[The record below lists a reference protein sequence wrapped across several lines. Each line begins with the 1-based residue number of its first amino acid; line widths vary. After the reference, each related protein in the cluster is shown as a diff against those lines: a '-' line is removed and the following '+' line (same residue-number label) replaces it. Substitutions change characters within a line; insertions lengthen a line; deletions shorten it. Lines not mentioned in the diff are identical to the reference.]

1 MPAALIG
8 YGAAA
13 TKAYKDAAARGATTE
28 QAIKYGTYI
37 GAADS
42 AIDILVPGKLN
53 GNHKTFQDFL
63 KEGTAQAVKTTAS
76 SAANTIIDNQLMGE
90 LNRHK
95 KLTEKYIAMGYS
107 QAEAQHLALNSMG
120 RGLLQEIVSEIM
132 GEKLAIGRNDD
143 EGAQ

>member
-1 MPAALIG
+1 MHFNEKAAEKEI
-8 YGAAA
+8 A
-13 TKAYKDAAARGATTE
+13 K
-28 QAIKYGTYI
+28 
-37 GAADS
+37 
-42 AIDILVPGKLN
+42 
-53 GNHKTFQDFL
+53 L
-63 KEGTAQAVKTTAS
+63 KEGRYNYGGTAQAVKTTAS
-76 SAANTIIDNQLMGE
+76 SAASTIIDNQLMGE

-120 RGLLQEIVSEIM
+120 RGLLQEIISEIM